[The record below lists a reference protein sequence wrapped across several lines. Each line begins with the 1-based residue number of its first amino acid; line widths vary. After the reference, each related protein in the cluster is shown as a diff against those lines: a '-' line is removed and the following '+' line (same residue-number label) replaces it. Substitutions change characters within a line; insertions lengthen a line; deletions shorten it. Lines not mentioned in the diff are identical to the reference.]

1 MGIKRLPTELVNQI
15 AAGEV
20 VERPANVVK
29 ELVENALDAGA
40 GRIDVVSEGGGRDL
54 LSVRDDGRGI
64 TPEELPLALAPHATS
79 KITSLEDLE
88 SVATMGFRGEA
99 LASIASVSRLTL
111 RSRVRGSEEAW
122 VIGSEDGGTLEPE
135 PTSGPEG
142 TLVEIR
148 SLFHNTPARR
158 KFLKTDATEHARISE
173 LLQTIA
179 MAHPAC
185 GFSLRFGKRTV
196 LELAATD
203 DPRRRVVEVLGRELT
218 DELLTVDFEG
228 GGITIWGL
236 AGTPSIAG
244 PTSKRQRIY
253 VNGRPIQDR
262 AIQHALR
269 EAYRGLVEPGRH
281 PTVVLFLE
289 IDPRLVDVNVHP
301 TKTEIRF
308 RDSGTVHQAVRRA
321 LKATLSEH
329 DLVPSIELGGGGGG
343 PARDWGAGNLRAA
356 GSGGGAPTFPAAGA
370 GGGTPSYGSLRQGLE
385 EPISPVDFLAP
396 IEPAPT
402 GEENA
407 TPELMPRIS
416 NDIRILQVHA
426 KYLFIE
432 DAEGVLVIDQHALH
446 ERMMFEQ
453 LKARIESGP
462 LEVQQFLVP
471 DMIEVDAA
479 SIEALEQLGPLL
491 DRLGFDAGVIGPRT
505 IAIRGMPSFLL
516 SRNVEAG
523 PFLREV
529 LAFGAEQ
536 GVVDEIEPL
545 LAEVLDMMA
554 CKAAIKAGDR
564 LSDHEL
570 VELIARRE
578 EIERA
583 SNCPHGR
590 PTSLRITIP
599 ELDRKFGRSS

>member
-1 MGIKRLPTELVNQI
+1 MSIKRLPPELVNQI

-40 GRIDVVSEGGGRDL
+40 RRIDVTSEGGGRDL
-54 LSVRDDGRGI
+54 ISVRDDGRGI
-64 TPEELPLALAPHATS
+64 PPEQLPLALAAHATS
-79 KITSLEDLE
+79 KIASLEDLE
-88 SVATMGFRGEA
+88 SVGTMGFRGEA
-99 LASIASVSRLTL
+99 LASIASVSRLSL
-111 RSRVRGSEEAW
+111 RSRVRGAEEAW
-122 VIGSEDGGTLEPE
+122 VIRSEDGGVGEPE

-142 TLVEIR
+142 TLLEIR

-173 LLQTIA
+173 LIQTIA

-185 GFSLRFGKRTV
+185 GFSLRLGTRTV
-196 LELAATD
+196 VELPAVD

-228 GGITIWGL
+228 GGVTIWGL

-244 PTSKRQRIY
+244 PTSKRQRIF

-301 TKTEIRF
+301 AKTEIRF
-308 RDSGTVHQAVRRA
+308 RDGGAIHQAVRRS
-321 LKATLSEH
+321 LKATLAEH
-329 DLVPSIELGGGGGG
+329 DLVPSLELGGGD
-343 PARDWGAGNLRAA
+343 R
-356 GSGGGAPTFPAAGA
+356 GSGSPGGRGPVRPFSATAHGA
-370 GGGTPSYGSLRQGLE
+370 TASYESIREGLE
-385 EPISPVDFLAP
+385 MPAH
-396 IEPAPT
+396 PAPFLGT
-402 GEENA
+402 SAASTTSDHESK
-407 TPELMPRIS
+407 TELMPRIGA
-416 NDIRILQVHA
+416 DVRILRVHA

-432 DAEGVLVIDQHALH
+432 DEQGVLVIDQHALH

-453 LKARIESGP
+453 LKARIDSGP

-479 SIEALEQLGPLL
+479 SIEAMETLAPML
-491 DRLGFDAGVIGPRT
+491 DRIGFDAGVIGPRT
-505 IAIRGMPSFLL
+505 VAIRGVPSFLL
-516 SRNVEAG
+516 SRNVEPG

-536 GVVDEIEPL
+536 GSVDDVEPL
-545 LAEVLDMMA
+545 LSEVLDMMA
-554 CKAAIKAGDR
+554 CKAAVKAGDR
-564 LSDHEL
+564 LNDHEL
-570 VELIARRE
+570 AELIARRE
-578 EIERA
+578 EIERI

-590 PTSLRITIP
+590 PTSLRISIA
-599 ELDRKFGRSS
+599 ELDRKFGRS